1 MITIKG
7 HELKNSIEE
16 LTIEQFEEV
25 SKITN
30 DLGLDYVE
38 KQIKLFKYLGVPEEV
53 LDGLTIPELRKAVQE
68 FNDVPRKE
76 YPFVQ
81 DFEINGYTYRAYE
94 GDDFILKA
102 KDFSL
107 IEKKIKK
114 QESYISYLMAVVFK
128 RTDLSKTEH
137 YESAHLKQK
146 EKLFKGLP
154 AATSVPYLTAIS
166 KEVVNVS
173 EVPKVEE

>member
-1 MITIKG
+1 MIKIK
-7 HELKNSIEE
+7 EYEVKNSIEE

-25 SKITN
+25 SRITN

-38 KQIKLFKYLGVPEEV
+38 KQLKLFSFLGVPEEV
-53 LDGLTIPELRKAVQE
+53 LDALTIPELKEAVKE
-68 FNDVPRKE
+68 FNDVPNKK

-81 DFEINGYTYRAYE
+81 ELEIDGYIYKAYE
-94 GDDFILKA
+94 GEDFIINA

-114 QESYISYLMAVVFK
+114 QESYISYLMAVIFK
-128 RTDLSKTEH
+128 RTDLTKTEH
-137 YESAHLKQK
+137 YESAHLKLK
-146 EKLFKGLP
+146 EKLFRKLP
-154 AATSVPYLTAIS
+154 AATSVAYLTAIS

-173 EVPKVEE
+173 NAKVEK